1 MSDCCGC
8 GKTLD
13 VARMQ
18 ARQRRVLWQVLAINL
33 LTFAMM
39 MIAAWH
45 SGAASLL
52 SGSLDNLGDALTYAQ
67 SLAVVGAS
75 LAAKARVAMLK
86 AAFILCA
93 ALAVAVGIGWK
104 LAHPQL
110 PLFESMGIAALL
122 NLAANLLCLRLLWPY
137 RQGDI
142 NLASAWAC
150 SLNDVYEGGAVILAA
165 LAVWAFGT
173 GWPDLLI
180 AVALLLLFLR
190 SAWKVACAAWRELCG
205 RAGAC
210 AGPAS

>member
-8 GKTLD
+8 GKALE
-13 VARMQ
+13 VERMQ
-18 ARQRRVLWQVLAINL
+18 AQQRRVLYQVPAINL
-33 LTFAMM
+33 ITFVMM
-39 MIAAWH
+39 MLAAWH
-45 SGAASLL
+45 SGSASLL
-52 SGSLDNLGDALTYAQ
+52 SGSLDNLGDALTYVL

-86 AAFILCA
+86 AVFILCSA
-93 ALAVAVGIGWK
+93 IAVAAGIAWK
-104 LAHPQL
+104 LAHPHL

-122 NLAANLLCLRLLWPY
+122 NLAANLFCLRLLWPY

-142 NLASAWAC
+142 NLASAWVC

-165 LAVWAFGT
+165 LAVWAFGA

-190 SAWKVACAAWRELCG
+190 SAWKVARAAWREL
-205 RAGAC
+205 RSA
-210 AGPAS
+210 